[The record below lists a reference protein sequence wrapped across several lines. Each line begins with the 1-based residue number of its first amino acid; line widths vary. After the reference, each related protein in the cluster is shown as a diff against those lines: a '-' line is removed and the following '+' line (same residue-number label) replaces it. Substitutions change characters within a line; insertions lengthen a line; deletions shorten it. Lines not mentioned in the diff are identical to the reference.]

1 MVRSLDVSFSYSWY
15 NERNIENSGYLN
27 CNTLIFLNYLFKLLT
42 ERYNFNCSLTLGAM
56 ENILDFWWTNLLEI
70 EYRYSHDNTYILN
83 VIISINESTN
93 FVYFW

>member
-27 CNTLIFLNYLFKLLT
+27 YNTLIFLNYLFKLLT